1 VVRPDE
7 LVTQVV
13 GALQEEIQEA
23 RKAQRS
29 QWTDLTDGQY
39 LGAARDRQAY
49 RFALDDDLVAA
60 EGSPARLK
68 HGGSWRDCEVA
79 SIGSGVVVLNLA
91 QALDGPLG
99 SAVLQV
105 DATYLLELQV
115 QQWEAQL
122 EPASGCN
129 WSLVLRC
136 LTLPDDT
143 ATAQPTPA
151 SVSPKA
157 AAGLNAEQQQA
168 LQASATRLRTYLWGP
183 PGTGK
188 TTTVAA
194 LVQQLVESGL
204 SVLLVSNTNTAVD
217 TAVERLLP
225 LVAGRDLVVRV
236 GAAASESLAGRPVPV
251 LLHEIIASRGDD
263 LGRRREEAVHELR
276 TARLGLRR
284 QRGELSAVAAERS
297 SFEDLKRR
305 QAVAVAALPGLRN
318 AVRQTE
324 QLAAKLRSQL
334 DQQER
339 RAASGGARVSAAVR
353 CDVQLCADDA
363 AKAKAALQAGER
375 EAAELT
381 TQYTTLVS
389 AQLATTLVRRERELE
404 AGLAALQLDVA
415 RLQRLSEQLD
425 AELDALKA
433 QVINEAAVVC
443 CTAYKA
449 CLDSTVR
456 ARPYDVVV
464 VDEASMLP
472 LALSLLVASLARRS
486 VVFAGDFRQLP
497 PIVQA
502 ETDRAKQWLRRDAF
516 GAASIPA
523 AVARGSAV
531 PGLVALRE
539 QHRMREE
546 IADLVS
552 AFAYP
557 EMPLKTAAS
566 VRARAVRPAQAP
578 ITVIDTSCL
587 NPAAAF
593 RGGSASRYNVLHA
606 QVAAA
611 LLQDMSGDVGLIAPF
626 RAQAD
631 LLRAVAPGRRASTV
645 HRYQGGE
652 ADVVLLD
659 TTLGRGAGSGGW
671 FSAQEVHEEG
681 VRLLNV
687 AVSRAR
693 EQLVVVADVPSLRA
707 AVAATG
713 AVRRLLEML
722 LAGQVVPAETLVPVL
737 DADEGA
743 SAFVDSVMSSG
754 RAVVCSKR
762 LGRGLVQ
769 GLVTAA
775 HPELIIVSVPP
786 ADIPAADRGRH
797 ALRLAELDAA
807 GVRVELRR
815 PCLEDWAV
823 VDDVI
828 WTRPDGV
835 LAPQERGGGWVRFEG
850 RDATERLLA
859 LSSRRRAPWEGPPAP
874 GRWTSACPSCGL
886 PQARVERWD
895 GRAWDECW
903 RGTCIRSAPVTARV
917 PQQPAT
923 DPREVRRD
931 ALRQVAVHNFLVDDK

>member
-1 VVRPDE
+1 VRPDE

-13 GALQEEIQEA
+13 GALHEEIQEA

-29 QWTDLTDGQY
+29 QWTDLADGQY

-49 RFALDDDLVAA
+49 RFALDDDLVAP

-68 HGGSWRDCEVA
+68 HGGIWRDCEVA
-79 SIGSGVVVLNLA
+79 SIGAGVVVLNLA
-91 QALDGPLG
+91 QALDGSLS

-122 EPASGCN
+122 EPDSVCN
-129 WSLVLRC
+129 WGLVMRC
-136 LTLPDDT
+136 LTPPEDDET
-143 ATAQPTPA
+143 AEPPLAVAGGT
-151 SVSPKA
+151 A

-225 LVAGRDLVVRV
+225 RVAGRDLVVRV
-236 GAAASESLAGRPVPV
+236 GAAASESLAGLPVPV
-251 LLHEIIASRGDD
+251 LLHEIIALRGDD
-263 LGRRREEAVHELR
+263 LGRRREEAVRELR

-284 QRGELSAVAAERS
+284 QRGDLSAVAAERS
-297 SFEDLKRR
+297 AFEDLKRR
-305 QAVAVAALPGLRN
+305 QAVAVAALPGLHK
-318 AVRQTE
+318 AVRQTQ

-334 DQQER
+334 ELQEK
-339 RAASGGARVSAAVR
+339 RAASGGARVSAALR
-353 CDVQLCADDA
+353 CDVQRCADDV
-363 AKAKAALQAGER
+363 AKVEAALQAGEQ

-381 TQYTTLVS
+381 TQYTALMS
-389 AQLATTLVRRERELE
+389 AQHATTLMTRERELE

-425 AELDALKA
+425 AELEALKA
-433 QVINEAAVVC
+433 QVIDEAAVVC

-456 ARPYDVVV
+456 ARPYEVVV

-472 LALSLLVASLARRS
+472 LALSLLVTGLARRN

-497 PIVQA
+497 PIVRA
-502 ETDRAKQWLRRDAF
+502 DTDRAEQWLRRDAF
-516 GAASIPA
+516 EAASIPA
-523 AVARGSAV
+523 AVARGGTV

-539 QHRMREE
+539 QHRMREK

-566 VRARAVRPAQAP
+566 VRARAVRPAQAAL
-578 ITVIDTSCL
+578 TVIDTSGL
-587 NPAAAF
+587 SPAAAF

-611 LLQDMSGDVGLIAPF
+611 LLEELSGDVGLIAPF

-693 EQLVVVADVPSLRA
+693 EQLIVVADVPRVRA
-707 AVAATG
+707 AVAPTG
-713 AVRRLLEML
+713 AVRRLLDML
-722 LAGQVVPAETLVPVL
+722 LAGHVVPAETLVPVF

-743 SAFVDSVMSSG
+743 SAFVGSVMSSG

-762 LGRGLVQ
+762 LGRGLVL
-769 GLVTAA
+769 GLLASA
-775 HPELIIVSVPP
+775 HPGLIIVTVPP
-786 ADIPAADRGRH
+786 ADVPAADRARH
-797 ALRLAELDAA
+797 ATRIAELDAA

-823 VDDVI
+823 VDNVV
-828 WTRPDGV
+828 WTRADGV
-835 LAPQERGGGWVRFEG
+835 LAPQETGGSWIRFEG
-850 RDATERLLA
+850 RDASERLLA
-859 LSSRRRAPWEGPPAP
+859 LSGRRRGLGEGPPAP

-903 RGTCIRSAPVTARV
+903 RGTCSRPVPVAERV
-917 PQQPAT
+917 PQQPT
-923 DPREVRRD
+923 SDPQRVRRD
-931 ALRQVAVHNFLVDDK
+931 ELRRVAVHDFLVDDK